1 VLETLVHRQDDQFS
15 GSGQFAVVEQ
25 PGQIGQGAGIIA
37 AVPTQDFFYSRCVHI
52 CIFNIINANV
62 KALSPRVGAQYLI
75 RPNSASKKPNL
86 FMAPSPL
93 MRPICPIRRT
103 NPPHP
108 KKMQKDVV
116 LCNKRCKSPQM
127 RITVDVDSA
136 TLNELSKITGEKKKS
151 PAVAL
156 AVREFIK
163 REKARKFGRL
173 LREGGFDY
181 PATNDEIEKSQG

>member
-1 VLETLVHRQDDQFS
+1 
-15 GSGQFAVVEQ
+15 
-25 PGQIGQGAGIIA
+25 
-37 AVPTQDFFYSRCVHI
+37 
-52 CIFNIINANV
+52 
-62 KALSPRVGAQYLI
+62 
-75 RPNSASKKPNL
+75 
-86 FMAPSPL
+86 
-93 MRPICPIRRT
+93 
-103 NPPHP
+103 
-108 KKMQKDVV
+108 
-116 LCNKRCKSPQM
+116 M

-163 REKARKFGRL
+163 REKARRFGKL